1 MTKDHLRLLGNM
13 GFLHLV
19 RCFFLYVIGLFWST
33 GVVLRIIQLLV
44 TKPRKFLAY
53 KNRNTR
59 PKCLDN
65 PNFGS
70 HNFTRSKVRGTEG
83 KRRDGA
89 GGRGEG
95 VCAYLVERRAI
106 KKDWDCIGRSK
117 GAPSIQS
124 FSFSCSFWGEFGQII
139 G

>member
-19 RCFFLYVIGLFWST
+19 RCFFLYVIGLFWFT

-59 PKCLDN
+59 PKCLDDS
-65 PNFGS
+65 NFGS

-83 KRRDGA
+83 KRRHGA
-89 GGRGEG
+89 GRGEG
-95 VCAYLVERRAI
+95 EEGVCAFLQRYSQSRRTVCHRTER
-106 KKDWDCIGRSK
+106 GLEGVPYGGSH
-117 GAPSIQS
+117 
-124 FSFSCSFWGEFGQII
+124 
-139 G
+139 